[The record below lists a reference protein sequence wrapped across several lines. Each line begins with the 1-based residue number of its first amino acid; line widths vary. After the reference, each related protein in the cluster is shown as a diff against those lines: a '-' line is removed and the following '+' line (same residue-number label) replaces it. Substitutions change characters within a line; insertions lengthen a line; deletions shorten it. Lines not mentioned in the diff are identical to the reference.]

1 MTPDKVN
8 PPPEGGWESLKV
20 DELKAELEARGLPKS
35 GTKAELIARLADD
48 DAANAGSAPA
58 AAAEKEAAVSEVAGE
73 PATEESSPNEETPEK
88 AADVSEVAGEPATDD
103 SSPDAAPEAEAA
115 EEAAPEA
122 EAAEEAPKQGRRR
135 GSAETSTG
143 GQRRQRAPRP
153 EGDLVVRARARYV
166 RTAPR
171 KARLVMDHIR
181 GKRVEQ
187 AQAILTHAPRAVSG
201 DILKLLNSAIA
212 NAESAYE
219 LGADELTVWRAYVD
233 EGPTIKRYRPRAL
246 GRATK
251 IAKRTSHM
259 TIELT
264 AEGNGR

>member
-1 MTPDKVN
+1 VTPDKVN

-35 GTKAELIARLADD
+35 GNKAELIARLADD
-48 DAANAGSAPA
+48 DVAQAGTTPAP
-58 AAAEKEAAVSEVAGE
+58 AAEKEAAAETPAPDSEEAQEAGE
-73 PATEESSPNEETPEK
+73 DAAA
-88 AADVSEVAGEPATDD
+88 AADADE
-103 SSPDAAPEAEAA
+103 EAA
-115 EEAAPEA
+115 EDAGAEDEPAAKKP
-122 EAAEEAPKQGRRR
+122 RRR

-143 GQRRQRAPRP
+143 TRRQRAPRP
-153 EGDLVVRARARYV
+153 EGDLIVRARAKYV

-171 KARLVMDHIR
+171 KARLVMNHIR
-181 GKRVEQ
+181 GKRVEH

-219 LGADELTVWRAYVD
+219 LGADELTVRRAYVD

-251 IAKRTSHM
+251 INKRTSHM

-264 AEGNGR
+264 TEGNGR

>member
-1 MTPDKVN
+1 VTPDKVN

-35 GTKAELIARLADD
+35 GNKAELIARLADD
-48 DAANAGSAPA
+48 DVAQAGTTPAP
-58 AAAEKEAAVSEVAGE
+58 AAEKEAAAETPAPDSEEAQEAGE
-73 PATEESSPNEETPEK
+73 DAAA
-88 AADVSEVAGEPATDD
+88 AADADE
-103 SSPDAAPEAEAA
+103 EAA
-115 EEAAPEA
+115 EDAGAEDEPAAKKP
-122 EAAEEAPKQGRRR
+122 RRR

-143 GQRRQRAPRP
+143 TRRQRAPRP
-153 EGDLVVRARARYV
+153 EGDLIVRARAKYV

-171 KARLVMDHIR
+171 KARLVMNHIR
-181 GKRVEQ
+181 GKRVEH

-219 LGADELTVWRAYVD
+219 LGADELSVHRAYVD

-251 IAKRTSHM
+251 INKRTSHM

-264 AEGNGR
+264 TEGNGR

>member
-1 MTPDKVN
+1 MTPPDQVN

-35 GTKAELIARLADD
+35 GKKEELIARLADD
-48 DAANAGSAPA
+48 DVAQAGTTPEAVEEPTPAEEVAASEEAQEASEDA
-58 AAAEKEAAVSEVAGE
+58 AAA
-73 PATEESSPNEETPEK
+73 
-88 AADVSEVAGEPATDD
+88 ADADE
-103 SSPDAAPEAEAA
+103 EAA
-115 EEAAPEA
+115 E
-122 EAAEEAPKQGRRR
+122 KQPRRRR
-135 GSAETSTG
+135 GSAETGVRT
-143 GQRRQRAPRP
+143 RKTPARAPD
-153 EGDLVVRARARYV
+153 EAVMVRARARYV
-166 RTAPR
+166 RSAPR

-187 AQAILTHAPRAVSG
+187 AQAILLHAPRAVSG
-201 DILKLLNSAIA
+201 DILKLLNSAVA

-219 LGADELTVWRAYVD
+219 LGPDELTVRRAFVD
-233 EGPTIKRYRPRAL
+233 EGPTIKRFRPRAL